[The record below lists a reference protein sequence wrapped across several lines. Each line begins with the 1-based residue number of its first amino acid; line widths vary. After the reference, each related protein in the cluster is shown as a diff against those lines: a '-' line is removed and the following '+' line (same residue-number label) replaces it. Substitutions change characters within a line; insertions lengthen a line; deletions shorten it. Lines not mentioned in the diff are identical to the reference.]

1 MPYANFNNQYYL
13 QNLQDMKDRIEN
25 QIRNVQ
31 QNQIQQQVPQP
42 ITQNF
47 QLAPQQNVNTSE
59 LESKYAEN
67 IDTVKN
73 TIVAKTTLFL
83 TKDYST
89 LWIKDVAGNVRIFR
103 TDEIVEI
110 DEKDKKILDLEKEI
124 EELKGMVVNANDAN
138 NADVN
143 VTTTTKKSTR
153 TSSTTKSNEK

>member
-67 IDTVKN
+67 IDAVKN

-89 LWIKDVAGNVRIFR
+89 LWIKDVAGNIKTFK
-103 TDEIVEI
+103 TEEIIEI
-110 DEKDKKILDLEKEI
+110 DDKDKEIQMLKKEI
-124 EELKGMVVNANDAN
+124 EDLKGMISNANDTSYS
-138 NADVN
+138 N
-143 VTTTTKKSTR
+143 VDGQSTTKKSSR
-153 TSSTTKSNEK
+153 TSTTTKSNAK

>member
-67 IDTVKN
+67 INAVKN

-89 LWIKDVAGNVRIFR
+89 LWIKDVAGNIKTFR
-103 TDEIVEI
+103 TEEIIEI
-110 DEKDKKILDLEKEI
+110 DDKDKEIQMLKKEI
-124 EELKGMVVNANDAN
+124 EDLKGMVANANDAN

-153 TSSTTKSNEK
+153 TSSTTKSNAK

>member
-31 QNQIQQQVPQP
+31 QNQMQQQVPQP

-73 TIVAKTTLFL
+73 TIVGKTTLFL

-103 TDEIVEI
+103 TEEIVEI
-110 DEKDKKILDLEKEI
+110 DDKDKEIQMLKNEI
-124 EELKGMVVNANDAN
+124 ENLK
-138 NADVN
+138 
-143 VTTTTKKSTR
+143 
-153 TSSTTKSNEK
+153 